1 MQNYSLERL
10 CDQSPT
16 AKTCHSRAG
25 PGSSRPCLV
34 LITLHTLQPPQ
45 NKPPELG
52 RQDKQGDVVTELNR
66 ALKLIQFTEH
76 QLILKTQYKEQ

>member
-1 MQNYSLERL
+1 MT
-10 CDQSPT
+10 QSPT

-25 PGSSRPCLV
+25 PASPWPCLV
-34 LITLHTLQPPQ
+34 LIILHTLQPPQ

-52 RQDKQGDVVTELNR
+52 RYEKQGDMVTELNR
-66 ALKLIQFTEH
+66 ALKWIQFAEH